1 LFGKRSVL
9 LRGGRRGNVERFRYC
24 VAVTLPHPTTIKGN
38 AFWFSKL
45 SMSATERAAQ
55 RRSARWRSRN
65 PTQNLI
71 GPNGPAVVAEIR
83 ISLPSY
89 HCAFQGHA
97 GKETLAPAVSVN
109 RSRRCDCARCSA
121 PYRSCRSTDIRA
133 NRYVASTGKRSD
145 RAVIV
150 ENNHKIGHLRAD
162 LKTPSRAACSDKRWP
177 RPAMTRPSDHDALAA
192 FAAKNKSGFEDGHDR
207 EAFGMSQH
215 VSWNSLLRH
224 LAESAD
230 GRSAVVDDTLF
241 GSASCDEREK

>member
-1 LFGKRSVL
+1 
-9 LRGGRRGNVERFRYC
+9 
-24 VAVTLPHPTTIKGN
+24 
-38 AFWFSKL
+38 
-45 SMSATERAAQ
+45 MSATERAAQ

-177 RPAMTRPSDHDALAA
+177 RPAMTCASDHDALAA